1 MVAQSQPDSSSTMH
15 LIWLTVLG
23 TLAAIGALTLI
34 AITYVIRF
42 GDGVLSDIHS
52 W

>member
-1 MVAQSQPDSSSTMH
+1 MH

-23 TLAAIGALTLI
+23 TLASIGLLTLLAI
-34 AITYVIRF
+34 AYVIRF
-42 GDGVLSDIHS
+42 GDSALSDIQS

>member
-1 MVAQSQPDSSSTMH
+1 MH

-42 GDGVLSDIHS
+42 GDSAFSDMKA

>member
-1 MVAQSQPDSSSTMH
+1 MH

-42 GDGVLSDIHS
+42 GDSALNGINS

>member
-1 MVAQSQPDSSSTMH
+1 MN
-15 LIWLTVLG
+15 LIWLTILG
-23 TLAAIGALTLI
+23 TLASIGMLTLI

-42 GDGVLSDIHS
+42 GDDALSGMKT

>member
-1 MVAQSQPDSSSTMH
+1 MH
-15 LIWLTVLG
+15 IIWLTILG
-23 TLAAIGALTLI
+23 TLASIGLLTLI

-42 GDGVLSDIHS
+42 GDGALSDIHQ